1 MKGDALSRLLVG
13 SEGFWFHHVRV
24 IMFDDAK
31 NRIEN
36 SVSDVGN
43 KLLVVYYLFFTRS
56 TTILIFLQA
65 YNLALHWIG
74 WDTGIVVRGKEKFG
88 SISIW
93 ESMRAQQVCSL
104 LP

>member
-31 NRIEN
+31 NQIEN
-36 SVSDVGN
+36 SVSNVGN

-56 TTILIFLQA
+56 TTILIFLQN
-65 YNLALHWIG
+65 YNVGLGGGSKRIRKSCQIG
-74 WDTGIVVRGKEKFG
+74 VITDYRPNGPATRSFL
-88 SISIW
+88 
-93 ESMRAQQVCSL
+93 RNRL
-104 LP
+104 